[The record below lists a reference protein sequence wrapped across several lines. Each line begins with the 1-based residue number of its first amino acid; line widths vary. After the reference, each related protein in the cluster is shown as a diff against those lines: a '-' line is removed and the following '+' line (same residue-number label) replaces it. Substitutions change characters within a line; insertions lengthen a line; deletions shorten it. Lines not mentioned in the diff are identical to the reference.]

1 MRELHTCR
9 HKKGFTL
16 IELAVVMAVLLV
28 LAAIMIPMLL
38 GMQDK
43 ARTRVDETNAKILT
57 DIATRYYTDHNHD
70 SYPGADEGWPATT
83 DKFEEIADIDG
94 LSSPVRIQNKNNR
107 FSYDQDTG
115 IVSVVDADDP

>member
-57 DIATRYYTDHNHD
+57 DIATRYYTDNGD
-70 SYPGADEGWPATT
+70 YPDTYEDGWPENNT
-83 DKFEEIADIDG
+83 KFIEIDG
-94 LSSPVRIQNKNNR
+94 IDGISSPVRIQNENNR
-107 FSYDQDTG
+107 FSYDHSTG
-115 IVSVVDADDP
+115 IVSVVDADS

>member
-1 MRELHTCR
+1 MRELNKCR

-57 DIATRYYTDHNHD
+57 DIATRYYTDNNHN
-70 SYPGADEGWPATT
+70 SYPGTDEGWPENNT
-83 DKFEEIADIDG
+83 KFIEIDG
-94 LSSPVRIQNKNNR
+94 IDGISSPVKIQNENNR
-107 FSYDQDTG
+107 FIYDQTTG
-115 IVSVVDADDP
+115 IVSVVDAGP

>member
-1 MRELHTCR
+1 MREYNKSR

-57 DIATRYYTDHNHD
+57 DIATRYYTDNNHN
-70 SYPGADEGWPATT
+70 SYPGADEGWPENT
-83 DKFEEIADIDG
+83 DEFYRIDGIEG
-94 LSSPVRIQNKNNR
+94 LSSPVEIQNKNNR
-107 FSYDQDTG
+107 FSYDQATG
-115 IVSVVDADDP
+115 IVSVVPAGS

>member
-57 DIATRYYTDHNHD
+57 DIATR
-70 SYPGADEGWPATT
+70 
-83 DKFEEIADIDG
+83 
-94 LSSPVRIQNKNNR
+94 
-107 FSYDQDTG
+107 
-115 IVSVVDADDP
+115 

>member
-1 MRELHTCR
+1 MRNYHISR

-16 IELAVVMAVLLV
+16 IELAVVMAVLLI

-57 DIATRYYTDHNHD
+57 DIATRFYTDSNHIR
-70 SYPGADEGWPATT
+70 YPGVYDGWPASG
-83 DKFEEIADIDG
+83 DKFSELAGIEG
-94 LSSPVRIQNKNNR
+94 MTSSVKIQNDNNR
-107 FSYDQDTG
+107 FVYDQATG
-115 IVSVVDADDP
+115 IVSVVQADDP

>member
-57 DIATRYYTDHNHD
+57 DIATRYYTDNGE
-70 SYPGADEGWPATT
+70 YPDTDEDGWPATT

-115 IVSVVDADDP
+115 IVSVVPAGF